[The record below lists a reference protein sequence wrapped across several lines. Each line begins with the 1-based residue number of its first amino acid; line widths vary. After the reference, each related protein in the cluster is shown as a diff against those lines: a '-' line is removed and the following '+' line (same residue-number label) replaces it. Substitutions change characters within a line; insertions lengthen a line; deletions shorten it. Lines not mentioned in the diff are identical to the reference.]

1 MCLLVEFL
9 IISFLLDDDDGT
21 NQLNLTSTLRD
32 QMGWIEVNE
41 KQFQNFLLKCDSKSG
56 QPIVWSKVRNKKKGM
71 EGYLNNSI

>member
-41 KQFQNFLLKCDSKSG
+41 KQFKDFSLKCESK

-71 EGYLNNSI
+71 E